1 MNEKAFNQPASK
13 QAEDFFAK
21 RGESSG
27 GKNLSSQGSNRWH
40 NLIASN
46 LSIAVGSRL
55 KGNKCEVYVNGMRV
69 QLKSNLVCFPNLI
82 IVNGEPAFADANS
95 EILKNPTVVVEIISG
110 NANPLEKMQKL
121 ESYLAMESVKECIM
135 VKADEMRVEHYARQN
150 QKQWLYKIYNE
161 REDVISLD
169 AVNCKVSIA
178 EIYSQIN
185 LRGAE
190 IRSTAVN

>member
-1 MNEKAFNQPASK
+1 MNEKVFNQPASK

-21 RGESSG
+21 RGDG
-27 GKNLSSQGSNRWH
+27 GKTLAGAGSNRWH

-46 LSIAVGSRL
+46 LTIAIGSRL
-55 KGNKCEVYVNGMRV
+55 KGNKCDVYVNGMRV
-69 QLKSNLVCFPNLI
+69 QLKSNLVCFPNVI
-82 IVNGEPAFADANS
+82 IVNGEPTFADTNS

-110 NANPLEKMQKL
+110 GANPLEKMQKL
-121 ESYLAMESVKECIM
+121 EAYLAMESVKECVM

-185 LRGAE
+185 LGQTQ
-190 IRSTAVN
+190 INSKAVN

>member
-1 MNEKAFNQPASK
+1 MNDKVFNQPVRK
-13 QAEDFFAK
+13 QAEEFFAK
-21 RGESSG
+21 SSSVG
-27 GKNLSSQGSNRWH
+27 SKTLAGQGSNRWH

-46 LSIAVGSRL
+46 LTIAIGSRV

-69 QLKSNLVCFPNLI
+69 QLKSNLVCYPNLT
-82 IVNGEPAFADANS
+82 IVNGEPAFADSNS

-110 NANPLEKMQKL
+110 GANPLEKMQKL
-121 ESYLAMESVKECIM
+121 EAYLAMESVKECVM

-161 REDVISLD
+161 REDMIALD
-169 AVNCKVSIA
+169 AVNCKVSMA

-185 LRGAE
+185 MRSAE
-190 IRSTAVN
+190 ISSTAVN

>member
-1 MNEKAFNQPASK
+1 MNEKGFNHPVSK
-13 QAEDFFAK
+13 QAEEFFAK
-21 RGESSG
+21 GSSG
-27 GKNLSSQGSNRWH
+27 GNKTLAGQGSNRWH

-46 LSIAVGSRL
+46 LTIAIGSRV

-69 QLKSNLVCFPNLI
+69 QLRSNLVCYPNLT
-82 IVNGEPAFADANS
+82 IVNGEPVFTDPNS

-121 ESYLAMESVKECIM
+121 EAYLAMESVKECVM

-161 REDVISLD
+161 REDMIALD
-169 AVNCKVSIA
+169 AVNCKVSMA

-185 LRGAE
+185 MRNAE
-190 IRSTAVN
+190 ISSTAVN

>member
-1 MNEKAFNQPASK
+1 MNEKAFNQPVSK
-13 QAEDFFAK
+13 QAEEFFSK
-21 RGESSG
+21 SSG
-27 GKNLSSQGSNRWH
+27 GGNKTLAGQGSNRWH

-46 LSIAVGSRL
+46 LTIAIGSRV

-69 QLKSNLVCFPNLI
+69 QLRSNLVCYPNLT
-82 IVNGEPAFADANS
+82 IVNGEPVFTDPNS

-121 ESYLAMESVKECIM
+121 EAYLAMESVKECVM

-161 REDVISLD
+161 REDMIALD
-169 AVNCKVSIA
+169 AVNCKVSMA

-185 LRGAE
+185 MRSAE
-190 IRSTAVN
+190 ISSTAVN